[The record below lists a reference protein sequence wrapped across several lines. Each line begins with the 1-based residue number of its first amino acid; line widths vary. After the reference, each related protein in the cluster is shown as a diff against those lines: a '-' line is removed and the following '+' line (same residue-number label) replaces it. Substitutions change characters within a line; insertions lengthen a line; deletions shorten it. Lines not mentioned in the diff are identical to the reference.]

1 MSEQMNSCLKISV
14 FSEGKTR
21 CLFREKFGE
30 CACLFD
36 CYCNDPLYQVEWDGT
51 VTKKWP
57 RVQQVSEA
65 IDFWIDERTPK
76 YSIDRVTGEKF
87 RDD

>member
-51 VTKKWP
+51 VTKK
-57 RVQQVSEA
+57 
-65 IDFWIDERTPK
+65 
-76 YSIDRVTGEKF
+76 
-87 RDD
+87 